1 MMITSCNIPLSSPS
15 KIEGAGGSMTTF
27 VKRILCTIA
36 IIIAIATGTAVHAKE
51 RIPWTHGGP
60 LLPDSSNFVTASL
73 LVASPGEALYSS
85 YGHCALRMECP
96 VHNLDYCFSFEMKFD
111 NSLKD
116 YVSFFAGNVES
127 HIIAVPTIDYVDYYK
142 KEGRGIKQYE
152 LNLSTLEKQ
161 ELWRALDNDY
171 IDEQFRKYNL
181 IENNCSSI
189 LFATIL
195 NAPIDRKVEFGKLPE
210 HFDLNNGQI
219 VRHDAHLSPWTQ
231 FLDISFLGTESD
243 NYCGIINKISPESFG
258 PVIKSIQLVDETGS
272 KTPLF
277 KSEKEILPVKLSV
290 EPTKWNPVLIFAI
303 LLAIVVVV
311 TILNLMHRCKK
322 LGTWGDITLLVLQAI
337 IGLMLIYTS
346 FVSGLFGK
354 NWNWYLIPFNPLPLI
369 IWLIWRKRKAFY
381 KVYLFYTVVLVLFI
395 LATPLSEQ
403 LDLPHQLI
411 TASLAVRCLYNY
423 YDGKQ
428 QAAAVATTKT
438 KKKTQKNKK

>member
-1 MMITSCNIPLSSPS
+1 MAYCTPKTWTLTLVAALLLATS
-15 KIEGAGGSMTTF
+15 
-27 VKRILCTIA
+27 
-36 IIIAIATGTAVHAKE
+36 ATAHAQKQV
-51 RIPWTHGGP
+51 PWTNGGP

-96 VHNLDYCFSFEMKFD
+96 VHNLDYCFSFEMDF
-111 NSLKD
+111 NSSIND
-116 YVSFFAGNVES
+116 YVKFFAGNVQS
-127 HIIAVPTIDYVDYYK
+127 HILAVPTGEYVGAYK

-152 LNLSTLEKQ
+152 LNLSTKEKQ
-161 ELWRALDNDY
+161 ELWRVLDNDY
-171 IDEQFRKYNL
+171 VDEQFRKYNL

-195 NAPIDRKVEFGKLPE
+195 GAPIDREVEFGQLPE
-210 HFDLNNGQI
+210 HFSLNNGQM
-219 VRHDAHLSPWTQ
+219 VRHDAHLSPWTE

-258 PVIKSIQLVDETGS
+258 PVIKSIKLVDRSGA
-272 KTPLF
+272 KAPLL
-277 KSEKEILPVKLSV
+277 KGEKELQPKTLTV
-290 EPTKWNPVLIFAI
+290 EPTRWTPTLVFSIM
-303 LLAIVVVV
+303 LAIVLLVSL
-311 TILNLMHRCKK
+311 LNYMSRCKTIGK
-322 LGTWGDITLLVLQAI
+322 WLDVVLLVLQTI

-369 IWLIWRKRKAFY
+369 IWLIWRKRKEFY
-381 KVYLFYTVVLVLFI
+381 KVYLFYAIVLALFI

-411 TASLAVRCLYNY
+411 TATLAVRCIYNY
-423 YDGKQ
+423 FDGKNKT
-428 QAAAVATTKT
+428 ATVAKDD
-438 KKKTQKNKK
+438 KSKKNKKK

>member
-1 MMITSCNIPLSSPS
+1 MANTALKLWIVTLVTGIML
-15 KIEGAGGSMTTF
+15 
-27 VKRILCTIA
+27 
-36 IIIAIATGTAVHAKE
+36 ATGAAVHAQDKV
-51 RIPWTHGGP
+51 PWTHPGP

-111 NSLKD
+111 DSLQD
-116 YVSFFAGNVES
+116 YLSFFAGNVQS
-127 HIIAVPTIDYVDYYK
+127 HIIAVPTIKYVDGYK

-152 LNLSTLEKQ
+152 LNFSTHEKQ

-195 NAPIDRKVEFGKLPE
+195 NAPIDRNVEFGKLPE
-210 HFDLNNGQI
+210 HFNLKNGQI

-231 FLDISFLGTESD
+231 FLDITFLGIESD

-258 PVIKSIQLVDETGS
+258 PVIKSIHLVDETGTKMS
-272 KTPLF
+272 LF
-277 KSEKEILPVKLSV
+277 KSEKEILPVKLVV
-290 EPTKWNPVLIFAI
+290 EPTKWSPTLIFAF
-303 LLAIVVVV
+303 LLALVVVF
-311 TILNLMHRCKK
+311 TILNSMGKCKK
-322 LGTWGDITLLVLQAI
+322 FGKWLDAVLLLLQTI

-354 NWNWYLIPFNPLPLI
+354 HWNWYLIPFNPLPLI
-369 IWLIWRKRKAFY
+369 IWLLWHKRKEFY
-381 KVYLFYTVVLVLFI
+381 KVYLFYTAVLVLFI

-411 TASLAVRCLYNY
+411 TATLAVRCFYNY
-423 YDGKQ
+423 YDGKRQ
-428 QAAAVATTKT
+428 ATTAAIKT
-438 KKKTQKNKK
+438 KTTKKQTKLKK